1 MTQTSREIQLIDA
14 SEQYIYFWLRM
25 FIFFRSDYAYL
36 VKACAEERAIDF
48 LTLFPFDSLMRLI
61 C

>member
-25 FIFFRSDYAYL
+25 FIFFVLIMRIWLKL
-36 VKACAEERAIDF
+36 VQRNE
-48 LTLFPFDSLMRLI
+48 P
-61 C
+61 